1 MSFIENIKE
10 KNQFPIIF
18 IGSGITQ
25 RYFENAPHWEELLL
39 TLWVKVHE
47 REGYFEEF
55 HKLQS
60 SGLSNF
66 EIYLR
71 IAQILEKDIDNAFY
85 ERKLKIENIEI
96 EQAHS
101 GLLSPFKQCVANVFS
116 GLIKK
121 EKMDDE
127 IKSFA
132 QMLVKARF
140 IVTTNYDNF
149 IEECFNLL
157 NKSVKVNV
165 GNKGLFIKT
174 NDYGELYKIHGS
186 IKDINSICITEKD
199 YKQNESKLAIVN
211 AKILSNLTEA
221 PILFLGGLM
230 SNI

>member
-1 MSFIENIKE
+1 MK
-10 KNQFPIIF
+10 
-18 IGSGITQ
+18 
-25 RYFENAPHWEELLL
+25 
-39 TLWVKVHE
+39 
-47 REGYFEEF
+47 
-55 HKLQS
+55 
-60 SGLSNF
+60 
-66 EIYLR
+66 
-71 IAQILEKDIDNAFY
+71 
-85 ERKLKIENIEI
+85 
-96 EQAHS
+96 QAHS

-116 GLIKK
+116 DLTKK
-121 EKMDDE
+121 NGMDDE